1 MNSMSRTTGNANSK
15 YFPFK
20 TTSANSKKILTLI
33 KKADDNP
40 DEYVSNSIKMDES
53 KLREM
58 EEEEKLKKMKRSLN
72 EVGEELDN
80 LFLSNMEEEEED
92 GEESIQREKEF
103 EELLS

>member
-1 MNSMSRTTGNANSK
+1 
-15 YFPFK
+15 
-20 TTSANSKKILTLI
+20 
-33 KKADDNP
+33 
-40 DEYVSNSIKMDES
+40 
-53 KLREM
+53 M

-80 LFLSNMEEEEED
+80 LFLSNMEEEEEE